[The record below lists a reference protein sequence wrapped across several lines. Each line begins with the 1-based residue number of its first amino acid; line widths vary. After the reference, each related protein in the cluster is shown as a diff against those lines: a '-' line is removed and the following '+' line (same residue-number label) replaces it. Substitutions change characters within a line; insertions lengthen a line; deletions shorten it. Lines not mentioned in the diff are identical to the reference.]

1 MNTETLNNKTQVSI
15 IIPTYNES
23 QNILK
28 ILRTISKHIPK
39 NISTEAIVVD
49 DNSPD
54 GTGKI
59 VEEYLKDFKKVAGYT
74 INIIHRKA
82 KDGLSSAILN
92 GIQNA
97 KGETI
102 VVMDSDFSHPP
113 QIIPKMIEAFKQ
125 YQCDLVVASRYIT
138 EGKIEGWTVKRKLM
152 SKIAIMIA
160 KKGLGVKIKDPM
172 SGFFAFKKNIIKELN
187 FDVLGYKFLLEILV
201 KTKGINIKEIP
212 YTFENRKFG
221 SSKLDSSIII
231 DYFKSVLKLYK
242 YGKISEKQEGR
253 TSVRFLSKAARF
265 FTVGATGLGINYLVS
280 LLFADGIFNL
290 WYIHATIIGI
300 VTSMTSNFLL
310 NKIWTFS
317 DMDFSLNN
325 TLKQFGKFAIFS
337 SIGAFL
343 QIGMVFYLV
352 DVYGTSY
359 PISLIV
365 AVGLAAFGNF
375 ILNKKLTFKE
385 KLWN

>member
-1 MNTETLNNKTQVSI
+1 MDVGMTQNNPQVSI
-15 IIPTYNES
+15 ILPTYNES
-23 QNILK
+23 KNIVNILK
-28 ILRTISKHIPK
+28 LIRENIPK
-39 NISTEAIVVD
+39 GISTETIVVD

-59 VEEYLKDFKKVAGYT
+59 VEDYIFEIKKIAENT
-74 INIIHRKA
+74 IDIIHRKA
-82 KDGLSSAILN
+82 KNGLSSAILN

-113 QIIPKMIEAFKQ
+113 QILPKMIEAFKQ

-138 EGKIEGWTVKRKLM
+138 GGNIQGWTTKRKLM
-152 SKIAIMIA
+152 SKIATVIA
-160 KKGLGVKIKDPM
+160 KKGLGVKTKDPM

-187 FDVLGYKFLLEILV
+187 FDALGYKFLLEILV

-280 LLFADGIFNL
+280 LLFADGISNL

-300 VTSMTSNFLL
+300 IASMTSNFLL

-325 TLKQFGKFAIFS
+325 TLKQFGKFVTFS

-352 DVYGTSY
+352 DVHEISY

-365 AVGLAAFGNF
+365 AVGLAALGNF